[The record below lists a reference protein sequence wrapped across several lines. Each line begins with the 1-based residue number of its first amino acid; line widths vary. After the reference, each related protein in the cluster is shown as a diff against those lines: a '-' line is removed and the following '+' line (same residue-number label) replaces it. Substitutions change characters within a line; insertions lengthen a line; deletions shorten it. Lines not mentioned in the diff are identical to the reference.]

1 MTDDAFNAWLK
12 ATTATRMIIL
22 EVFVNVGGIEITRYL
37 STHSYNTSAS
47 DVPANTHYDP
57 ILALSGMRY
66 TEQISPTSE
75 ASLSMGDIEIYNN
88 GGMRDAWL
96 NDVWVNRQAQAFIG
110 DPKWVRSDFRM
121 IYNGIIEDIALKSRD
136 VLALKLRD
144 KLQRLNT
151 PISSAILGG
160 TTANKDQALPYCF
173 GEVHNMTP
181 LLIDP
186 AALRYQ
192 VHNGESQYI
201 IEVRDNG
208 VPVAHTDMVVNSTFV
223 LNAPPVGQITASVQ
237 GDNLANVYFNTV
249 SSLIQRLATKR
260 GQMDTRFTL
269 NDLDGANLAAFEAAH
284 PDPVG
289 IYLDS
294 RTNILTICQMLA
306 SSIGAQII
314 MSRLGLLQLIQFT
327 IPGIGTPTVVLAR
340 HMVEKSLSQVSRT
353 EVVGSVKIGY
363 NKNWTVQTGLLTAI
377 TADQKDLFTKEWLMS
392 TVNNA
397 AVETQYRLKGVT
409 VQQDTMLIRQVEAD
423 VEVAR
428 RLALW
433 QVPRTEYQFEGT
445 SEMLSLTLGQ
455 AVTVFNK
462 RYGMVNGVTG
472 IVTSLAPDW
481 MNGHITVKFMI

>member
-160 TTANKDQALPYCF
+160 TTANKDQALPYC
-173 GEVHNMTP
+173 
-181 LLIDP
+181 L
-186 AALRYQ
+186 AKC
-192 VHNGESQYI
+192 I
-201 IEVRDNG
+201 I
-208 VPVAHTDMVVNSTFV
+208 
-223 LNAPPVGQITASVQ
+223 
-237 GDNLANVYFNTV
+237 
-249 SSLIQRLATKR
+249 
-260 GQMDTRFTL
+260 
-269 NDLDGANLAAFEAAH
+269 
-284 PDPVG
+284 
-289 IYLDS
+289 
-294 RTNILTICQMLA
+294 
-306 SSIGAQII
+306 
-314 MSRLGLLQLIQFT
+314 
-327 IPGIGTPTVVLAR
+327 
-340 HMVEKSLSQVSRT
+340 
-353 EVVGSVKIGY
+353 
-363 NKNWTVQTGLLTAI
+363 
-377 TADQKDLFTKEWLMS
+377 
-392 TVNNA
+392 
-397 AVETQYRLKGVT
+397 
-409 VQQDTMLIRQVEAD
+409 
-423 VEVAR
+423 
-428 RLALW
+428 
-433 QVPRTEYQFEGT
+433 
-445 SEMLSLTLGQ
+445 
-455 AVTVFNK
+455 
-462 RYGMVNGVTG
+462 
-472 IVTSLAPDW
+472 
-481 MNGHITVKFMI
+481 